1 MYRCSNRALLAVPVL
16 VVAIALFAP
25 AVATLGAQSAA
36 PAAVTPVQAAPF
48 LGDWVVSAQGQ
59 QGPLTFALAVT
70 ATDGKVAAEISND
83 QMPGKQAITDI
94 TKTGEMLTLKYSLD
108 YQGNSVPVV
117 ITLTPAAE
125 TLKVSFDFAGGQF
138 MLAGTATKK
147 K

>member
-1 MYRCSNRALLAVPVL
+1 
-16 VVAIALFAP
+16 
-25 AVATLGAQSAA
+25 
-36 PAAVTPVQAAPF
+36 
-48 LGDWVVSAQGQ
+48 
-59 QGPLTFALAVT
+59 
-70 ATDGKVAAEISND
+70 
-83 QMPGKQAITDI
+83 MPGKQAITDI